1 MPCFVMPQQLGPCP
15 SLRLTVHVCRLVEYD
30 VEEVLLILH
39 VLLGGVLA
47 PTFTTFCPK
56 VHCVRVSCHCFSLF

>member
-1 MPCFVMPQQLGPCP
+1 MPP
-15 SLRLTVHVCRLVEYD
+15 LRFTVRVCRLVEYD

-56 VHCVRVSCHCFSLF
+56 VHIVSVCPATFYTLV